1 MSPNALTSLGDMEID
16 FDIENIQVNITQNVP
31 NTLNTNINLDV
42 NS

>member
-1 MSPNALTSLGDMEID
+1 MLPNALTSLGDMEID
-16 FDIENIQVNITQNVP
+16 FNIENIQVNITQNVP